1 MNDALLEALRQ
12 QAAGGGSL
20 EGTLAGMAG
29 GDPAL
34 GLLSQMLAHREQ
46 TLTHDLETQQQE
58 EERLAALAR
67 AGEEAR
73 QLEELRQLEE
83 ERRQA
88 QRRARLERLRLR
100 LEGLQA
106 ELAARQ
112 ALLDDL
118 ALALGA
124 CPACW
129 GEDPGCRLCRGR
141 GQPGFVRPEA
151 AAFRRLVAPALEAAS
166 FPTDPRTLVG
176 RETPEPERR
185 PL

>member
-12 QAAGGGSL
+12 QATGGGSL
-20 EGTLAGMAG
+20 EGALAGMAG
-29 GDPAL
+29 DDPAF
-34 GLLSQMLAHREQ
+34 GLLSQLLAHREQ

-58 EERLAALAR
+58 EERLAALVR
-67 AGEEAR
+67 AGEEA
-73 QLEELRQLEE
+73 RQLEE

-88 QRRARLERLRLR
+88 QRRVRLERLRLR
-100 LEGLQA
+100 LEGLEA

-124 CPACW
+124 CPGCW

-166 FPTDPRTLVG
+166 LPADPTTFAG